1 MTTALVLVCSYPINS
16 QSQWDA
22 RSLLWYQLLEMCFP
36 HSDMSVHSIQCQEIA
51 RYTIPTLF
59 HAAQMLQHHCNVIYI
74 SRNCFPHLHLPI
86 HSIPWQN
93 HARNP
98 ISTDFYP
105 RKTLPSVRNQY
116 QGLSEMDNIT
126 AMWYPFVEMNFPH
139 SHLSIHSIPWQNH
152 ARNPI
157 STDYVPDNT
166 TQWQKSIPRVFSI
179 WITSLQCDI
188 PF

>member
-1 MTTALVLVCSYPINS
+1 MPGVYCDINCWRCVSHTQTCLSTQFNARKLPDILYPLFSMPHKCYNITAMWYPF
-16 QSQWDA
+16 
-22 RSLLWYQLLEMCFP
+22 LEM
-36 HSDMSVHSIQCQEIA
+36 S
-51 RYTIPTLF
+51 
-59 HAAQMLQHHCNVIYI
+59 
-74 SRNCFPHLHLPI
+74 FPHLHLPI